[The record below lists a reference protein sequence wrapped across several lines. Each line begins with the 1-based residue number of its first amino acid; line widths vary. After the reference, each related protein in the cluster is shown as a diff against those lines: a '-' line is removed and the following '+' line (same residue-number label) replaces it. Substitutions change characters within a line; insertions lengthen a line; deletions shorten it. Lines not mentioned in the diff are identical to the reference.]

1 MSLLGT
7 PVFANPTTPLWLGT
21 AGGVI
26 TGSLTVEGEVYA
38 EQGFVTY
45 DSGGLTILDDTG
57 VSQEARLVHVPAPT
71 SRTCLQSGDPLFF
84 TKVGTANG
92 NSSLTISAFN
102 PGAPADTLAVGGA
115 INSIG
120 NDGFS
125 VFTAAAPPVRKV
137 AILNQAGQSFISS
150 DDPIF
155 FSRIG
160 VGAQS
165 SLTCSVAPADDIFA
179 TGKVVAQKLEL
190 NSPNACGRNTIPVA
204 ATNLVVAST
213 AVTAS
218 SIIFVSHAGAS
229 AAGPGN
235 GSAQG
240 GLTCNPALIV
250 PGVSF
255 QVDLV
260 DPATG
265 IAVAASVVGV
275 DFNYLVIN

>member
-1 MSLLGT
+1 MSILGSQ
-7 PVFANPTTPLWLGT
+7 VYANDKTPLWLAT

-38 EQGFVTY
+38 EQGFLTY

-84 TKVGTANG
+84 TQVGTANG

-125 VFTAAAPPVRKV
+125 VFAAGAPPVRKV

-179 TGKVVAQKLEL
+179 TGIVDAKVLKLPDSGTAPTVGKATL
-190 NSPNACGRNTIPVA
+190 ALGTAIINTTA
-204 ATNLVVAST
+204 ADVTSYILLTHTNLNATT
-213 AVTAS
+213 AVGTLR
-218 SIIFVSHAGAS
+218 VSNKGANDFTVVS
-229 AAGPGN
+229 VDATGATELGDLSDFDWCILN
-235 GSAQG
+235 GS
-240 GLTCNPALIV
+240 
-250 PGVSF
+250 
-255 QVDLV
+255 
-260 DPATG
+260 
-265 IAVAASVVGV
+265 
-275 DFNYLVIN
+275 